1 MTQIKNKKII
11 LTILVGLVGLF
22 SILITSVYPT
32 SHSKFFDKNDN
43 ALSYT
48 TKLYNLRNFD
58 PITYKYGAF
67 TNYKKLILE
76 FPLTRNHLAQKNE
89 KDQYIIEIP
98 SMCSISGLTKVSSSS
113 ELNRF
118 QTSFNG
124 DAQTKDL
131 SMVCNLT
138 VDKTGVKALDF
149 DIKIYEKINDE
160 QEFLYMK
167 DNYRTSNYYDIYP
180 IPDVTYTDY
189 DLAMPVDAFK
199 KKTLFDNWIKDY
211 VKLTYQ
217 KFSFDEAEDVWL
229 GFALDYV
236 DTVYKTDAD
245 LIKIPTNPLQ
255 GLSVTYNAQ
264 DEKYYYHLDENFL
277 GYARTII
284 WDDPY
289 GMFFTTSDIDEINK
303 AFLYY
308 LKRAY
313 PSEQDQKDIID
324 YVNHFSNNKGI
335 SYLILPNADGSYNA
349 ISGFDY
355 YYNEDGQLYLD
366 ECLEDYV
373 YSFKHGILRVNTLF
387 DTDMMLEDIKVN
399 FRNIYKDK
407 MSATIY
413 ESLLDENSDVLA
425 LAQET
430 DKDEFEKYF
439 MIYDKDFNQYLYI
452 KVYSL
457 VNEDYNFVKI
467 DFIKTPENVIL
478 SLDDQ
483 NGGVKVSIKDM
494 TIADLNAFIN
504 QLDIPDGVMVSDISD
519 ASEIAL
525 SILNATGLEIET
537 ILTKL
542 DNYMKE
548 AIKSQDAIVKEEYTN
563 VEPSLTEVVKE

>member
-1 MTQIKNKKII
+1 M
-11 LTILVGLVGLF
+11 
-22 SILITSVYPT
+22 
-32 SHSKFFDKNDN
+32 
-43 ALSYT
+43 
-48 TKLYNLRNFD
+48 
-58 PITYKYGAF
+58 
-67 TNYKKLILE
+67 
-76 FPLTRNHLAQKNE
+76 
-89 KDQYIIEIP
+89 
-98 SMCSISGLTKVSSSS
+98 
-113 ELNRF
+113 
-118 QTSFNG
+118 
-124 DAQTKDL
+124 
-131 SMVCNLT
+131 
-138 VDKTGVKALDF
+138 
-149 DIKIYEKINDE
+149 
-160 QEFLYMK
+160 
-167 DNYRTSNYYDIYP
+167 
-180 IPDVTYTDY
+180 
-189 DLAMPVDAFK
+189 
-199 KKTLFDNWIKDY
+199 
-211 VKLTYQ
+211 
-217 KFSFDEAEDVWL
+217 
-229 GFALDYV
+229 
-236 DTVYKTDAD
+236 
-245 LIKIPTNPLQ
+245 
-255 GLSVTYNAQ
+255 
-264 DEKYYYHLDENFL
+264 
-277 GYARTII
+277 
-284 WDDPY
+284 
-289 GMFFTTSDIDEINK
+289 
-303 AFLYY
+303 
-308 LKRAY
+308 
-313 PSEQDQKDIID
+313 
-324 YVNHFSNNKGI
+324 
-335 SYLILPNADGSYNA
+335 
-349 ISGFDY
+349 
-355 YYNEDGQLYLD
+355 D

-457 VNEDYNFVKI
+457 VNDDYNFVKI

-548 AIKSQDAIVKEEYTN
+548 AIKSQDAIVKEEDTN